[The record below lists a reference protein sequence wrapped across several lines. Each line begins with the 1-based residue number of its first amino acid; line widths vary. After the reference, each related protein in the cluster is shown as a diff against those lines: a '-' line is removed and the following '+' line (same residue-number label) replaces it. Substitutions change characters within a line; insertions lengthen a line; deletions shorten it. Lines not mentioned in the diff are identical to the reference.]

1 MSDEADKAAAP
12 APKKSKT
19 GLIIGIVIALVTLVG
34 GSVAGAVL
42 GPKLLGGED
51 HAAAAEDEE
60 EEESAPAAHE
70 SSGHDAKPK
79 KKGKGKEEKI
89 LSVDIN
95 PIVVDLRD
103 ADGRLRHLKVGLAAE
118 LGEHANVEEFKLMS
132 PRGREA
138 TLSYLRSLTF
148 EDVSDPARYTSI
160 KDEISKRMI
169 DAIGAEKVHR
179 ILLVDF
185 VLQ

>member
-42 GPKLLGGED
+42 GPRLLGGED
-51 HAAAAEDEE
+51 HAAAEADEEE
-60 EEESAPAAHE
+60 EEESAP
-70 SSGHDAKPK
+70 SGHDAKPK

-89 LSVDIN
+89 ISVDIN

-103 ADGRLRHLKVGLAAE
+103 SDGRLRHLKVGLAAE
-118 LGEHANVEEFKLMS
+118 LGETASVEEFKLMS

-148 EDVSDPARYTSI
+148 EDVADPARYTSI

-169 DAIGAEKVHR
+169 DAIGPEKVHR

>member
-42 GPKLLGGED
+42 GPKLLGGEE
-51 HAAAAEDEE
+51 HEAAEAE
-60 EEESAPAAHE
+60 EEESSESAHE
-70 SSGHDAKPK
+70 SGGHESKPK

-89 LSVDIN
+89 ISVDIN

-103 ADGRLRHLKVGLAAE
+103 SDGRLRHLKVGLAAE
-118 LGEHANVEEFKLMS
+118 LGETANVEEFKLMS

-148 EDVSDPARYTSI
+148 EDVADPARYASI

-169 DAIGAEKVHR
+169 DAIGTDRVHR